1 MSPTRRPLLTV
12 VLLAAGLCARPSLAA
27 PEPAIKLTPQQ
38 RQASGLVMESVRP
51 GTDKAA
57 QGGSRAQL
65 LPGRVVVPNDR
76 RDVLLAGV
84 SGRIEAAL
92 ANPGDSVKTGQPL
105 LRLYSAEVL
114 GLQRAYLAA
123 VGSSTLAA
131 KRLTRD
137 EALFADGIIA
147 ESRVQDTR
155 DQAAQATVALQEQ
168 RQLLQLAG
176 MGKSAVETL
185 RTAADLTGRV
195 TLLAPRAGTVLE
207 QAAAV
212 GSHVESGS
220 VLLQLA
226 ASDRQWVELQATR
239 EQLAVLAIGD
249 RVEFVGCNAQGK
261 VIAAGGQLDAASQTA
276 LVRAS
281 FNSAATC
288 LVPGQFVQLALVP
301 SAAPAGSV
309 RVSAE
314 AVVQRAGKDYVFVE
328 EAEGLRPVPIKV
340 LRRQGDVTLISGI
353 SAGTRVA
360 AKGIAALKGSWMGLG
375 AAAAGNE

>member
-12 VLLAAGLCARPSLAA
+12 VLLTAGLCARASLAA
-27 PEPAIKLTPQQ
+27 PEPAIKLTAQQ
-38 RQASGLVMESVRP
+38 RQASGLILESVRA
-51 GTDKAA
+51 GTDKRSAS
-57 QGGSRAQL
+57 GNRAQL

-123 VGSSTLAA
+123 VGSSALAG
-131 KRLTRD
+131 KRLARD

-147 ESRVQDTR
+147 ESRVQDSR
-155 DQAAQATVALQEQ
+155 DQAAQAAAALQEQ

-176 MGKSAVETL
+176 LGKSAIETL

-195 TLLAPRAGTVLE
+195 TLLAPRAGIVLE

-212 GSHVESGS
+212 GNHVESGS

-249 RVEFVGCNAQGK
+249 RVEVVGCNAQGK

-281 FNSAATC
+281 FNSAASC

-301 SAAPAGSV
+301 AVAPAGSV
-309 RVSAE
+309 SVSAE

-328 EAEGLRPVPIKV
+328 EVDGLRPVPIKV

>member
-1 MSPTRRPLLTV
+1 MSPIRRSPFTAVLFV
-12 VLLAAGLCARPSLAA
+12 VALCAPPALAA

-38 RQASGLVMESVRP
+38 RQASGLVIESVRA
-51 GTDKAA
+51 GSDKAS
-57 QGGSRAQL
+57 GGASRAQL

-84 SGRIEAAL
+84 SGRVEAAL
-92 ANPGDSVKTGQPL
+92 ANPGDTVKAGQPL

-114 GLQRAYLAA
+114 GLQRAYLAS
-123 VGSSTLAA
+123 VGSSTLAG
-131 KRLTRD
+131 KRLARD
-137 EALFADGIIA
+137 EALFTEGIIA
-147 ESRVQDTR
+147 ESRLQDSR
-155 DQAAQATVALQEQ
+155 DQAAQAAAALQEQ

-176 MGKSAVETL
+176 MGRSAIESL

-195 TLLAPRAGTVLE
+195 TLLAPRAGIVLE
-207 QAAAV
+207 QAAGV

-239 EQLAVLAIGD
+239 EQLAGLTIGD
-249 RVEFVGCNAQGK
+249 GVEVVGCNAQGK
-261 VIAAGGQLDAASQTA
+261 VIAAGGQLDAGTQTA
-276 LVRAS
+276 LVRAAFS
-281 FNSAATC
+281 SAATC

-301 SAAPAGSV
+301 AAAPVGSV

-328 EAEGLRPVPIKV
+328 EADGLRPVPIKV

-353 SAGTRVA
+353 SVGTRIA